1 MLHAVDR
8 HVLVTAACEVL
19 LDRFVRPV
27 SVADEDHALAVDQ
40 VVKLVP
46 DDAA

>member
-19 LDRFVRPV
+19 LDRFVPV